1 MYNLK
6 YSINIKQKCLY
17 QNLLIILGKSFL
29 KRNLEQSS
37 TENCE
42 QRFKIT
48 KKFVNFYVFFYF

>member
-6 YSINIKQKCLY
+6 YSINIKQKFLY